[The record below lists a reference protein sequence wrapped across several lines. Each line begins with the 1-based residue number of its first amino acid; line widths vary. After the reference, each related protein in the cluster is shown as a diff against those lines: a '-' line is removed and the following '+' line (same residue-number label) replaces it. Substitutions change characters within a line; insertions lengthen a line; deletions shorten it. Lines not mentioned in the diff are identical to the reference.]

1 MTEPQSWVL
10 IGIFAT
16 IMLGGL
22 TLSTNLI
29 MRTLTTAIG
38 GLHGEMDARFNGLHG
53 EMGSLRGEMGSLR
66 GEMDS
71 LRGEMDARFDGL
83 RTEMNAR
90 FDAVNAR
97 IDVLDDDIAA
107 IAKRVL

>member
-29 MRTLTTAIG
+29 MRTVTASISG
-38 GLHGEMDARFNGLHG
+38 VEGRISGLDTKIE
-53 EMGSLRGEMGSLR
+53 SLRG
-66 GEMDS
+66 
-71 LRGEMDARFDGL
+71 
-83 RTEMNAR
+83 EMNAR
-90 FDAVNAR
+90 FDAMGTR
-97 IDVLDDDIAA
+97 IDHLDRDVAA
-107 IAKRVL
+107 LSRRVWGEPSGE